1 MDAAQLGVCRS
12 RKRKENEM
20 KHNSKHIFALL
31 MLSTMIILQSRPV
44 YAISKLDFFSQLENT
59 NKKVQKIKEQWEE
72 RYNKAMSDL
81 EAKVEKAGG
90 QEGKA
95 LFNMMRTQ
103 MEGDAKNIA
112 DNVKNNAKNGN
123 FNLKDSVKGVTQKY
137 ANTKLDLAT
146 ANSLLGD
153 YKHALAQERSKKEQ
167 EIRTKIAT
175 LEAEEQL
182 PSTKTDADRL
192 KKIAEEKADLA
203 MQLKALEDKDLQ
215 KDKKMQAMEK
225 QIQQYADKAGKLSKE
240 IFDEGGK
247 AYMEKATDA
256 LFAAAEEDEENEK
269 TEEMYATD
277 YKDFFLGKYE
287 KESSENIARIR
298 YKRQKEYYLALQNLM
313 RVIIIGSAKGKNIA
327 DSSENYLVRTT
338 GGETKDGKK
347 VNAPDGIFGGMSMK
361 IGADVQ
367 NAKIAARYTEILLAQ
382 MRFNTMSEIIL
393 WNDKYKLGDYNK
405 DFTKFNLDDY
415 VNKKKSMMDKL
426 KDKATGAVQDKIS
439 NYGF

>member
-1 MDAAQLGVCRS
+1 
-12 RKRKENEM
+12 M

-31 MLSTMIILQSRPV
+31 LLSAVFVLQSRPV
-44 YAISKLDFFSQLENT
+44 YAISKLDFFTQLENT
-59 NKKVQKIKEQWEE
+59 NKKVQKIKEEWEE
-72 RYNKAMSDL
+72 KYNKAMSDL

-146 ANSLLGD
+146 ANSLLSD
-153 YKHALAQERSKKEQ
+153 YKYSLAQERSKKEQ
-167 EIRTKIAT
+167 EIKTKIS
-175 LEAEEQL
+175 LLDAEEKL
-182 PSTKTDADRL
+182 PSTKTDAKRL
-192 KKIAEEKADLA
+192 QEIAQEKADLA
-203 MQLKALEDKDLQ
+203 MQLKALEDKNSKQ
-215 KDKKMQAMEK
+215 NEKMQAMEK
-225 QIQQYADKAGKLSKE
+225 QIQKYADEASKLNRE
-240 IFDEGGK
+240 LLDEGGK

-269 TEEMYATD
+269 TEEMYASD

-287 KESSENIARIR
+287 KESSETIARVR

-313 RVIIIGSAKGKNIA
+313 RVLIIGSAKGKTIA

-338 GGETKDGKK
+338 GGETKDGEK
-347 VNAPDGIFGGMSMK
+347 VTAPDGIFGGMSMK
-361 IGADVQ
+361 IGADIQ
-367 NAKIAARYTEILLAQ
+367 NAKIAARYTELLLAQ
-382 MRFNTMSEIIL
+382 MRFNAMSEIIL
-393 WNDKYKLGDYNK
+393 WNDKYKLNDYSK
-405 DFTKFNLDDY
+405 DFTAFNLDDY
-415 VNKKKSMMDKL
+415 VNKKKSLLDKL
-426 KDKATGAVQDKIS
+426 KDKANSTVQDKVS
-439 NYGF
+439 NYSF

>member
-1 MDAAQLGVCRS
+1 
-12 RKRKENEM
+12 M

-31 MLSTMIILQSRPV
+31 LLSAVFVLQNQPV
-44 YAISKLDFFSQLENT
+44 YAISKLDFFTQLENM
-59 NKKVQKIKEQWEE
+59 NKKVQKIKEEWEE
-72 RYNKAMSDL
+72 KYNKAMSDL

-146 ANSLLGD
+146 ANSLLSD
-153 YKHALAQERSKKEQ
+153 YKYSLAQERSKKEQ
-167 EIRTKIAT
+167 EIKTKIS
-175 LEAEEQL
+175 LLDAEEKL
-182 PSTKTDADRL
+182 PSTKTDAKRL
-192 KKIAEEKADLA
+192 QEIAQEKADLA
-203 MQLKALEDKDLQ
+203 MQLKALEDKNSEQ
-215 KDKKMQAMEK
+215 NEKMQAMEK
-225 QIQQYADKAGKLSKE
+225 QIQKYADEASKLNRE
-240 IFDEGGK
+240 LFDEGGK

-269 TEEMYATD
+269 TEEMYASD

-287 KESSENIARIR
+287 KESSETIARVR

-313 RVIIIGSAKGKNIA
+313 RVLIIGSAKGKTIA

-338 GGETKDGKK
+338 GGETKDGEK
-347 VNAPDGIFGGMSMK
+347 VTAPDGIFGGMSMK
-361 IGADVQ
+361 IGADIQ
-367 NAKIAARYTEILLAQ
+367 NAKIAARYTELLLAQ
-382 MRFNTMSEIIL
+382 MRFNAMSEIIL
-393 WNDKYKLGDYNK
+393 WNDKYKLNDYSK
-405 DFTKFNLDDY
+405 DFTAFNLDDY
-415 VNKKKSMMDKL
+415 VNKKKSLLDKL
-426 KDKATGAVQDKIS
+426 KDKANSTVQDKVS
-439 NYGF
+439 NYSF

>member
-1 MDAAQLGVCRS
+1 
-12 RKRKENEM
+12 M

-31 MLSTMIILQSRPV
+31 LLSTMIILQSRPV
-44 YAISKLDFFSQLENT
+44 YAISKLDFFTQLENY
-59 NKKVQKIKEQWEE
+59 NMKIQKVKEKWEE
-72 RYNKAMSDL
+72 KYNKAMSDL
-81 EAKVEKAGG
+81 EAKVERATG

-95 LFNMMRTQ
+95 IFNMMRSQ
-103 MEGDAKNIA
+103 MEGDAKNIV

-123 FNLKDSVKGVTQKY
+123 FNFKDSVKGVTQKY

-146 ANSLLGD
+146 ANSLLSD
-153 YKHALAQERSKKEQ
+153 YKYAVAQERNKKEQ
-167 EIRTKIAT
+167 EIRTKIAV

-182 PSTKTDADRL
+182 PSTKTDAKRL
-192 KKIAEEKADLA
+192 KEIAEEKADLA
-203 MQLKALEDKDLQ
+203 MQLKALEDKEPE
-215 KDKKMQAMEK
+215 KNEKMQAMEK
-225 QIQQYADKAGKLSKE
+225 QIKQYADKAGKLSKE

-313 RVIIIGSAKGKNIA
+313 RVIIVGSAKGKNIA

-347 VNAPDGIFGGMSMK
+347 ADAPDGIFGGMSMK

-393 WNDKYKLGDYNK
+393 WNDKYKLSNYNK
-405 DFTKFNLDDY
+405 DFTTFNLDDY
-415 VNKKKSMMDKL
+415 VNKKKSMLDKL
-426 KDKATGAVQDKIS
+426 KDKANSTVQDKVS

>member
-1 MDAAQLGVCRS
+1 
-12 RKRKENEM
+12 M

-31 MLSTMIILQSRPV
+31 MLSTMIILQSQPV
-44 YAISKLDFFSQLENT
+44 YAISKLDFFTQLENT
-59 NKKVQKIKEQWEE
+59 NKKVQKIKEEWEE
-72 RYNKAMSDL
+72 KYNKAMSDL

-146 ANSLLGD
+146 ANSLLSD
-153 YKHALAQERSKKEQ
+153 YKYSLAQERSKKEQ
-167 EIRTKIAT
+167 EIKTKIS
-175 LEAEEQL
+175 LLDAEEKL
-182 PSTKTDADRL
+182 PSTKTDAKRL
-192 KKIAEEKADLA
+192 QEIAQEKADLA
-203 MQLKALEDKDLQ
+203 MQLKALEDKNSKQ
-215 KDKKMQAMEK
+215 NEKMQAMEK
-225 QIQQYADKAGKLSKE
+225 QIQKYADEASKLNRE
-240 IFDEGGK
+240 LFDEGGK

-269 TEEMYATD
+269 TEEMYASD

-287 KESSENIARIR
+287 KESSETIARVR

-313 RVIIIGSAKGKNIA
+313 RVLIIGSAKGKTIA

-338 GGETKDGKK
+338 GGETKNGEK
-347 VNAPDGIFGGMSMK
+347 VTAPDGIFGGMSMK
-361 IGADVQ
+361 IGADIQ
-367 NAKIAARYTEILLAQ
+367 NAKIAARYTELLLAQ
-382 MRFNTMSEIIL
+382 MRFNAMSEIIL
-393 WNDKYKLGDYNK
+393 WNDKYKLNDYSK
-405 DFTKFNLDDY
+405 DFTAFNLDDY
-415 VNKKKSMMDKL
+415 VNKKKSLLDKL
-426 KDKATGAVQDKIS
+426 KDKANSTVQDKVS
-439 NYGF
+439 NYSF